1 MYQAIEAVSLS
12 GVIQPLEPVVF
23 DENEQLVILRISKS
37 IHMQAVPQAQP
48 ADWKQWVGTLK
59 ASPHLNGDPVD
70 IQQAMRHEWD

>member
-37 IHMQAVPQAQP
+37 IHMQTASQTQP
-48 ADWKQWVGTLK
+48 ADWKQWVGTLQT
-59 ASPHLNGDPVD
+59 SPHLNGDPVD
-70 IQQAMRHEWD
+70 IQQAMRYEWD